1 MERKTKRLLYL
12 VFGWLMFALGF
23 IGAFLPVLPTTP
35 LMILALWG
43 FSNGSESLHNW
54 LYHHPKYGPA
64 LRDWDRYRMIPVK
77 AKMTAITM
85 MSISAAYLIFLSD
98 APTIAIIC
106 AIGLMVWGAIY
117 VLTKPSRI
125 VKPQIKADTDLK
137 LDKNIPLSEETQKEG
152 SHTPESVTP
161 PEVP

>member
-1 MERKTKRLLYL
+1 LERKTKRLLYL
-12 VFGWLMFALGF
+12 AFGWLMFAIGF

-54 LYHHPKYGPA
+54 LYNHPKYGPA
-64 LRDWDRYRMIPVK
+64 LRDWDQYRMIPVK
-77 AKMTAITM
+77 AKITAVTM
-85 MSISAAYLIFLSD
+85 MSISAAYLILFSG
-98 APTIAIIC
+98 APTIAIIS
-106 AIGLMVWGAIY
+106 ALGLMAWGAIY

-125 VKPQIKADTDLK
+125 
-137 LDKNIPLSEETQKEG
+137 EETQIKEA
-152 SHTPESVTP
+152 HKPEIESETEEETNPSP